1 MSKPNGSFGIRAAAL
16 FQMGSK
22 YVSMGAQLV
31 ITAVLARLITPSDFG
46 IVAIVTVIVGFF
58 TLFSDMGISA
68 AIVQYRDLTEEDCGG
83 IFGFSV
89 VLAAG
94 LTILFCLVS
103 PFVAAF
109 YADERLIPLCLAV
122 SPTLF
127 FSTVN
132 MVPGGLILKDKRF
145 DRIAVR
151 LVAATAIS
159 GTVAIVAALAGAG
172 VIALILQSVMS
183 SFIVLVWNLVSRPVR
198 KISFH
203 FAAPL
208 KRVFSYSAFNFAFN
222 FINYFS
228 RNLDNLL
235 IGKFL
240 GSDQLG
246 YYDKAYKLT
255 TYPMNALSSVI
266 GSVIQPYMAE
276 HQDEPDVIFNCFIK
290 VEKTLSLL
298 AVPIAA
304 IFFCCSGEIVDIVY
318 GSNWSLSA
326 PVFGVLAISVYFQM
340 LGNPSGGFFQSLGRA
355 DYMFFQGLVNTALTI
370 CGLLVGL
377 AGGTIF
383 TVACGVGLAFCAHIV
398 SIVYFL
404 VVRSFKRSI
413 KELIIFLPEIAC
425 GLVAG
430 ASCSW
435 VFSLVSLPA
444 VLGLAC
450 KSIFVLAVIAFG
462 YWRSNQL
469 HYIKDVVRR

>member
-1 MSKPNGSFGIRAAAL
+1 MSKSNGSFGIRAAAL
-16 FQMGSK
+16 LQMGSK

-58 TLFSDMGISA
+58 SLFSDMGISA
-68 AIVQYRDLTEEDCGG
+68 AIVQYRDLSEEDCGG
-83 IFGFSV
+83 IFGFSII
-89 VLAAG
+89 LAAG
-94 LTILFCLVS
+94 LTLLFCAASPLVAS
-103 PFVAAF
+103 F
-109 YADERLIPLCLAV
+109 YGDERLIPLCLAV

-159 GTVAIVAALAGAG
+159 GAVAIVAALAGAG

-183 SFIVLVWNLVSRPVR
+183 TFIVLVWNLASRPIK

-203 FAAPL
+203 FVAPL

-235 IGKFL
+235 IGKYL

-255 TYPMNALSSVI
+255 TYPMNALSSVV

-290 VEKTLSLL
+290 VEKTLSLI

-304 IFFCCSGEIVDIVY
+304 MFFCCSAEIVDIVY
-318 GSNWSLSA
+318 GSNWSFSA

-340 LGNPSGGFFQSLGRA
+340 LGNPSGGFFQSLGRT
-355 DYMFFQGLVNTALTI
+355 DYMFYQGLINTTLTVA
-370 CGLLVGL
+370 GLLAGL
-377 AGGTIF
+377 AGGSIY
-383 TVACGVGLAFCAHIV
+383 TVGCGVALAFCCHVAVIA
-398 SIVYFL
+398 YFL
-404 VVRSFKRSI
+404 VVRSFRHSI
-413 KELIIFLPEIAC
+413 KELVIFIPEIIC

-430 ASCSW
+430 LVCSW
-435 VFSLVSLPA
+435 AFSFLSLPT
-444 VLGLAC
+444 VIGLCC
-450 KSIFVLAVIAFG
+450 KCLLISVILLCG
-462 YWRSNQL
+462 YWKLNQL
-469 HYIKDVVRR
+469 HYIKDLIRR